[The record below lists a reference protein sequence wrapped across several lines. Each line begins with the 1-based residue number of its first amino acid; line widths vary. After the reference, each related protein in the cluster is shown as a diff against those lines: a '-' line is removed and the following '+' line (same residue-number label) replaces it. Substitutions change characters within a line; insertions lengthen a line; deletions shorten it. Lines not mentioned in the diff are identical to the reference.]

1 MKYLAGTAL
10 ALLLTLPAHAAVI
23 DVGVNPTSA
32 TGTFNA
38 APGTG
43 AFADQVTFQ
52 LVGGPLFITI
62 ANATNVFPNATDFIT
77 NWQASVYQQVG
88 GIGGGDDILL
98 FGPQAAS
105 PCLLTPDC
113 QQVGGSALLNPG
125 NYYAE
130 FTGTGGGTSG
140 YGGNISTF
148 AVPGPA
154 LGAGLPGLLALGGL
168 LAWRRGKNRKSATA

>member
-1 MKYLAGTAL
+1 MKLLTTT
-10 ALLLTLPAHAAVI
+10 ALLLALSLPAHAAII

-38 APGTG
+38 APGAG
-43 AFADQVTFQ
+43 LFADQVTFQ

-77 NWQASVYQQVG
+77 NWQASVFQQVG
-88 GIGGGDDILL
+88 VPGGGDDILL
-98 FGPQAAS
+98 FGPQAATA
-105 PCLLTPDC
+105 CLLTPDC

-168 LAWRRGKNRKSATA
+168 LLYRRRRNG